1 MFLKGIVT
9 AQKRQKLR
17 EYSADG
23 FYQFLSVVTYPSGH
37 LPAFRSIITGRVCH
51 VSLKAAGIIT
61 FEIKT

>member
-23 FYQFLSVVTYPSGH
+23 FYEFLSVVTYPAGH
-37 LPAFRSIITGRVCH
+37 LPAFRSIITGGVCH
-51 VSLKAAGIIT
+51 VSLKAAGVVA
-61 FEIKT
+61 FKVKT